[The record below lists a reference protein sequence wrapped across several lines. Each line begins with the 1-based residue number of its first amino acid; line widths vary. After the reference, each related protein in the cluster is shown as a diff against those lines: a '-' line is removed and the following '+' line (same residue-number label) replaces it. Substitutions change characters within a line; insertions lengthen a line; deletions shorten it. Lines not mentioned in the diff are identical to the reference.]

1 MKGIFTVMLFLFC
14 FKAMAQCPSTG
25 YITLY
30 TQSDVD
36 NYFAN
41 GGCTVVENLIL
52 GDGSP
57 DITNLNGL
65 NGITTITGELQIYW
79 LPLVDFTGLETL
91 TNLGRLYMEWC
102 PQLKDFKGLENLK
115 ALNSLELNNM
125 DSFESFAG
133 LEGVT
138 ITGGFGFG
146 GCPALTTVSGFNVAD
161 ELSGGIYFALCPLLA
176 DISNL
181 SNLKSAAGLTV
192 AGCDLIEDFQ
202 WVSSLEVLKGFTVGS
217 NANLTSLHGLENLQT
232 AEAIEITSSPQLSNL
247 NALENLQT
255 VKTIYI
261 SNSSIASLEPLG
273 NISSRLTEVN
283 IFFNPLLSN
292 CTVDFICSML
302 LDPAQK
308 PHCLIFAN
316 QGICQDRNQLELACK
331 ETMPVTLVSFDAFLE
346 KKLVNLIWKT
356 SEEYNSEK
364 FEVHHSTNGKDWSVI
379 GEVKSSG
386 IGGLGSEYHFTHQ
399 TPAQGNNYYR
409 LKMIDFDRTHALST
423 ISHAY
428 FNAVAETVYPN
439 PTSDAIHISS
449 LNPGKIVSFEL
460 VNSKG
465 SVVMKRQSGKTDAIN
480 LDKFPAGY
488 YTLRIIRKDSTV
500 SNHKIIVS
508 K

>member
-1 MKGIFTVMLFLFC
+1 MKAIFTLLLLLFC
-14 FKAMAQCPSTG
+14 IQAMGQCPSTG
-25 YITLY
+25 YVTLY

-52 GDGSP
+52 GDGRP

-79 LPLVDFTGLETL
+79 LPLVDFAGLETL
-91 TNLGRLYMEWC
+91 TSLGRLYMEWC
-102 PQLKDFKGLENLK
+102 PLLKDFKGLENLK
-115 ALNSLELNNM
+115 TLNSLSLNNM

-138 ITGGFGFG
+138 ITGGFGVG
-146 GCPALTTVSGFNVAD
+146 GCPALTTVAGFSVAD

-181 SNLKSAAGLTV
+181 SNLKSATGLTV

-261 SNSSIASLEPLG
+261 SNSSIASLAPLG
-273 NISSRLTEVN
+273 NISSKLTEVN
-283 IFFNPLLSN
+283 IFFNPFLSN

-316 QGICQDRNQLELACK
+316 QGTCQDRNQLELVCK
-331 ETMPVTLVSFDAFLE
+331 EAMPVTLLSFDAVLE
-346 KKLVNLIWKT
+346 KQLVNLIWKT
-356 SEEYNSEK
+356 SEEHNSEK
-364 FEVHHSTNGKDWSVI
+364 FEVHHSTNGKEWSVI
-379 GEVKSSG
+379 GEVKTSG

-399 TPAQGNNYYR
+399 TPARGNNYYR
-409 LKMIDFDRTHALST
+409 LKMIDFDQTYALST

-428 FNAVAETVYPN
+428 FNAGAETIYPN

-449 LNPGKIVSFEL
+449 LNPGQIAKFEL
-460 VNSKG
+460 INSKG
-465 SVVMKRQSGKTDAIN
+465 NVVMRRESDKSDAIH
-480 LDKFPAGY
+480 LDKFPAGS
-488 YTLRIIRKDSTV
+488 YTLRIFNKDSTV
-500 SNHKIIVS
+500 SNHKIVVN